1 MPDYNALAVFVAS
14 VGGTFAT
21 IIYATQ
27 KSKCSTIKTPCISC
41 DRNPEINCTDLEN
54 QLSNINDTTDR
65 RESEQPQPLAQSAP
79 VAPTAIAGDRLSIR
93 SDV

>member
-27 KSKCSTIKTPCISC
+27 KSRCSTIKTPCISC
-41 DRNPEINCTDLEN
+41 DRKTDLEK
-54 QLSNINDTTDR
+54 QLSNINDTTDTTDR
-65 RESEQPQPLAQSAP
+65 RESEHLQPLAQSPP
-79 VAPTAIAGDRLSIR
+79 VPPSAIAGDRLPIR
-93 SDV
+93 PDI

>member
-27 KSKCSTIKTPCISC
+27 KSRCSTIKTPCISC
-41 DRNPEINCTDLEN
+41 DRKTDLEN
-54 QLSNINDTTDR
+54 QLSNTDDTNDRTDR
-65 RESEQPQPLAQSAP
+65 RESEQLQPLAQSPP
-79 VAPTAIAGDRLSIR
+79 VPPSAIAGDRLPI
-93 SDV
+93 

>member
-27 KSKCSTIKTPCISC
+27 KSRCSTIKTPCISC
-41 DRNPEINCTDLEN
+41 DRKTDLEN

-65 RESEQPQPLAQSAP
+65 RESEQLQPLAQSPP
-79 VAPTAIAGDRLSIR
+79 VPPSAIAGDRLHIR
-93 SDV
+93 PDI